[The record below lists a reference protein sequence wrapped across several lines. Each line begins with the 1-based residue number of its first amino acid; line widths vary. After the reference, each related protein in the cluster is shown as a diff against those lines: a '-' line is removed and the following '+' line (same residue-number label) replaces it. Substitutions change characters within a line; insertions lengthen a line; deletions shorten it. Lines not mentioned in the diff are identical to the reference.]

1 MNLIKTAILG
11 AGILA
16 ATLPSAAQVLIE
28 PAPVLP
34 SDTTVNEAV
43 KAVGDKVPQIPKLP
57 TALNGETVVLS
68 RQECLAIALQ
78 ENLTVKVA
86 DLEITRLDLSK
97 KETRAALFPQIDFS
111 GSYQRSIEL
120 QTMSMNM
127 GGQSQS
133 IKMGTDN
140 NWNFGFT
147 AAMPLV
153 NAQLWKSL
161 QISDTQ
167 ILANYENARASRL
180 NLIDQI
186 NKAYYTLLLAK
197 ASYEVLKD
205 NYELAKYTADLYAKQ
220 FSLGTATEY
229 DVLRSS
235 VQVKNV
241 EPELLQAEIAI
252 DQARLQL
259 RVLMG
264 IADNIVIEPNVTLAD
279 MQADMYE
286 YVAGLDRSL
295 NDNSDLRSLD
305 IQRTLAEQTVDL
317 RKRAWIPTLGA
328 QFNINWM
335 AMSNGNAFAK
345 QTFNPYSNVAL
356 ALSVPIFS
364 GGSKYYGV
372 KQAEVQVKEIKLQRE
387 NLVNSLNM
395 QVDLAIDNI
404 NREVKQIDTSAEG
417 VRQAEKAHEIMQKSF
432 EIGAGSYLNL
442 RYSEL
447 AETSAKLSYYQ
458 AIYNYLISTSELD
471 LLLGREDELR
481 NIGYTFPVNK
491 K

>member
-16 ATLPSAAQVLIE
+16 AALPSAAQVLIE

-264 IADNIVIEPNVTLAD
+264 DCRQHRNRAQRHPRRHAGR
-279 MQADMYE
+279 
-286 YVAGLDRSL
+286 YV
-295 NDNSDLRSLD
+295 
-305 IQRTLAEQTVDL
+305 
-317 RKRAWIPTLGA
+317 
-328 QFNINWM
+328 
-335 AMSNGNAFAK
+335 
-345 QTFNPYSNVAL
+345 
-356 ALSVPIFS
+356 
-364 GGSKYYGV
+364 
-372 KQAEVQVKEIKLQRE
+372 
-387 NLVNSLNM
+387 
-395 QVDLAIDNI
+395 
-404 NREVKQIDTSAEG
+404 
-417 VRQAEKAHEIMQKSF
+417 
-432 EIGAGSYLNL
+432 
-442 RYSEL
+442 
-447 AETSAKLSYYQ
+447 
-458 AIYNYLISTSELD
+458 
-471 LLLGREDELR
+471 
-481 NIGYTFPVNK
+481 
-491 K
+491 

>member
-241 EPELLQAEIAI
+241 E
-252 DQARLQL
+252 
-259 RVLMG
+259 
-264 IADNIVIEPNVTLAD
+264 VI
-279 MQADMYE
+279 Y
-286 YVAGLDRSL
+286 
-295 NDNSDLRSLD
+295 
-305 IQRTLAEQTVDL
+305 
-317 RKRAWIPTLGA
+317 
-328 QFNINWM
+328 
-335 AMSNGNAFAK
+335 
-345 QTFNPYSNVAL
+345 
-356 ALSVPIFS
+356 
-364 GGSKYYGV
+364 
-372 KQAEVQVKEIKLQRE
+372 
-387 NLVNSLNM
+387 
-395 QVDLAIDNI
+395 
-404 NREVKQIDTSAEG
+404 
-417 VRQAEKAHEIMQKSF
+417 H
-432 EIGAGSYLNL
+432 
-442 RYSEL
+442 
-447 AETSAKLSYYQ
+447 
-458 AIYNYLISTSELD
+458 
-471 LLLGREDELR
+471 
-481 NIGYTFPVNK
+481 
-491 K
+491 